1 MIEKQGLIYK
11 TWGKRTLL
19 LRENGNDRLQTDYP
33 TANFRDTKCALV
45 GITRKY
51 ESPEAMI
58 DRING
63 MKTHFL
69 REAESAFAL
78 HNQARNEL
86 YKQQKAVR
94 NGSKSE

>member
-19 LRENGNDRLQTDYP
+19 LRENGNDRLQTDFP
-33 TANFRDTKCALV
+33 PSNFRDTKCALV

-51 ESPEAMI
+51 ESPEALI

-63 MKTHFL
+63 MKTHFM

-78 HNQARNEL
+78 FNKDRNAV

>member
-19 LRENGNDRLQTDYP
+19 LRENGNDRLQTDFP
-33 TANFRDTKCALV
+33 PANFRGTNCALV

-63 MKTHFL
+63 MSTYFR
-69 REAESAFAL
+69 READSAFAL
-78 HNQARNEL
+78 FNKDRNAV
-86 YKQQKAVR
+86 YKQQKAIR
-94 NGSKSE
+94 NGSKGE